1 MAIWIPE
8 YLVKNKTYTSDDQTL
23 YIDLPKNEQISHLSV
38 EVSATNAAQLRTT
51 TLIDAIDKYEV
62 MADGSKV
69 LYSLEPELA
78 YYIDFVISGGLY
90 PPMGFNFTHNARCT
104 HEFVIPFGRY
114 LFDEQYLLDTSL
126 YNDCQLRIPYDIS
139 DTDVHNSGSFRL
151 NLVMW
156 RPLEKLRP
164 VGFIRSRTVKKETSG
179 NAVETI
185 DHALPMTFPLRY
197 VATRFEA
204 IDANIQSGCTAIK
217 VNIDEGRLILADL
230 NINEWMDQ
238 DKRRYPNKNYYKIM
252 AGWEHEQFVKAHT
265 NYPAPR
271 SIVSSGVRALIF
283 VIYEA
288 AGEQLALEVY
298 EEDGSVAGMS
308 HALDCLVTGPHP
320 HKCLTIIDGRDEP
333 FDVSRYSQGKIEY
346 TLAEDVTI
354 LHTFVQEVVAGRLA

>member
-1 MAIWIPE
+1 MPIWIPE

-23 YIDLPKNEQISHLSV
+23 YIDLPKNEQVSHLSV
-38 EVSATNAAQLRTT
+38 EVSAENADQLRLT

-78 YYIDFVISGGLY
+78 YYVDFVTNGGLY
-90 PPMGFNFTHNARCT
+90 PPMGFNFTSQARCT
-104 HEFVIPFGRY
+104 HEFMIPFGRY
-114 LFDEQYLLDTSL
+114 PWDEQYLLDTSL
-126 YNDCQLRIPYDIS
+126 YNDVQLRIPYDIS
-139 DTDVHNSGSFRL
+139 DTAVHNTGTFRV
-151 NLVMW
+151 NIVMW

-204 IDANIQSGCTAIK
+204 IDANIDAGCTAIK

-238 DKRRYPNKNYYKIM
+238 DKRRYPNKNHYKIM
-252 AGWEHEQFVKAHT
+252 AGWEHNQMIKAHT
-265 NYPAPR
+265 NAPAPI
-271 SIVSSGVRALIF
+271 SIVSSGVRGFMF
-283 VIYEA
+283 VIYWA
-288 AGEQLALEVY
+288 IGEQLGLEIY
-298 EEDGSVAGMS
+298 EDDGTAADSS
-308 HALDCLVTGPHP
+308 HAVDCLVTGPHP

-333 FDVSRYSQGKIEY
+333 FDVTRYSQGKIEY

-354 LHTFVQEVVAGRLA
+354 LHTFVQEVVAGRLS